1 MSDRI
6 LMQGNDAIAR
16 GMVEAG
22 CAVAASYPGTPASEI
37 LASIDRWRKKSG
49 ATMHVEWAVNEK
61 VALEIAYTAAITGL
75 RAAVSM
81 KQVGLNVASDPLLS
95 AAYLGVTGGF
105 LVVSADDPGPHS
117 SQTEQDSR
125 LLAMMAKVPVLD
137 PASPAQAMALAGTG
151 FDLSEA
157 FGVPVMLR
165 PTTRVCHAS
174 QDVDAP
180 PFRPTAREARFVKDP
195 ARWAATPVY
204 RRLLHDRLAEKIAA
218 IAGWQ
223 ATAPVRVNPGGSP
236 AKAVVASGVA
246 FAHAR
251 ELFGELGI
259 SDRIALYQVIQ
270 PYPLHAAFIDHLLDT
285 YAEIL
290 VLEESAPVIE
300 MQVADRRRVRGRMT
314 GAVPGTGELLP
325 EIIERLLSRFAGL
338 PVPGGTLSAKGGGR
352 RPTLCPG
359 CAHRSSFYA
368 IRKAA
373 PAGIFPSDIGCY
385 TLGINLGAVDTVLCM
400 GAAVSQAAGFDYAHR
415 ISGKP
420 VDIVATIGDSTFYHS
435 GIPPLIDAVVQGA
448 RFVLVILDN
457 GTTAMTGNQPTP
469 GTGIGAGGGDHR
481 GRRYGGDGPRVRR
494 PVLPH
499 GEPRSPPGIR
509 RAAEGGARPC
519 PGAGCRGGDRP
530 AAVRDGRPRRRR
542 ERAGRDRD
550 HGGVHRVPALRG
562 PVRMPGAGLRRGG
575 EPGPNQ
581 RDDLHR
587 VRRVRF
593 RLPGGCDPARAGRGE
608 AFMSA
613 DVGKPPL
620 PRQQIVLSG
629 VGGQGILFL
638 SRLLAEA
645 AIAGGFPVLTSETHG
660 MAQRGGVVL
669 SHLKVGGFDSPLV
682 RTGRADLL
690 LVLKEENVALHRE
703 FLAEG
708 GALIVNAPVP
718 VDAGPGVRVHAVDAD
733 ALALSTGAPH
743 AVNLVLLGFA
753 LARIGGATAGGF
765 FCAAGEIREALSR
778 RHGERG
784 SLLAASISAL
794 DLGIA
799 HGTR

>member
-16 GMVEAG
+16 GLVAAG

-37 LASIDRWRKKSG
+37 LSSIDFWRKKCG
-49 ATMHVEWAVNEK
+49 AAMHVEWAVNEK
-61 VALEIAYTAAITGL
+61 VAFEIAYTAAISGL

-81 KQVGLNVASDPLLS
+81 KQVGLNVASDPFLS

-125 LLAMMAKVPVLD
+125 LLAVMAKVPVLD

-157 FGVPVMLR
+157 FGIPVMLR
-165 PTTRVCHAS
+165 PTTRICHAS
-174 QDVDAP
+174 QDVDAAPFLP
-180 PFRPTAREARFVKDP
+180 PVREVRFTKDP

-204 RRLLHDRLAEKIAA
+204 RRVLHDRLAEKVAA
-218 IAGWQ
+218 IAVWP
-223 ATAPVRVNPGGSP
+223 ATAPIRVNPEVSTV
-236 AKAVVASGVA
+236 KAVVASGVA

-251 ELFGELGI
+251 ELFVEMAI

-270 PYPLHAAFIDHLLDT
+270 PYPLHSAFIDHLLET

-290 VLEESAPVIE
+290 VLEEPAPVIE
-300 MQVADRRRVRGRMT
+300 MQIADRHRVRGRMT

-338 PVPGGTLSAKGGGR
+338 PVPGGAFPAPGGGR

-373 PAGIFPSDIGCY
+373 PAGIYPSDIGCY

-415 ISGKP
+415 LSGKQ

-469 GTGIGAGGGDHR
+469 GTGIGAGGETTAAVDMEGLVRACGVRFCRTANPDRLTEFVALLKEALAHARER
-481 GRRYGGDGPRVRR
+481 GVAVVIARQPCAMVALGAGGKEPGAIVITTECTGCRHCVDRFECPALVFDEGANRVRIDEMTCTGCGVCVHVC
-494 PVLPH
+494 PLDA
-499 GEPRSPPGIR
+499 IR
-509 RAAEGGARPC
+509 RESA
-519 PGAGCRGGDRP
+519 
-530 AAVRDGRPRRRR
+530 
-542 ERAGRDRD
+542 
-550 HGGVHRVPALRG
+550 
-562 PVRMPGAGLRRGG
+562 GG
-575 EPGPNQ
+575 ERP
-581 RDDLHR
+581 
-587 VRRVRF
+587 
-593 RLPGGCDPARAGRGE
+593 
-608 AFMSA
+608 
-613 DVGKPPL
+613 
-620 PRQQIVLSG
+620 
-629 VGGQGILFL
+629 
-638 SRLLAEA
+638 
-645 AIAGGFPVLTSETHG
+645 
-660 MAQRGGVVL
+660 
-669 SHLKVGGFDSPLV
+669 
-682 RTGRADLL
+682 
-690 LVLKEENVALHRE
+690 
-703 FLAEG
+703 
-708 GALIVNAPVP
+708 
-718 VDAGPGVRVHAVDAD
+718 
-733 ALALSTGAPH
+733 
-743 AVNLVLLGFA
+743 
-753 LARIGGATAGGF
+753 
-765 FCAAGEIREALSR
+765 
-778 RHGERG
+778 
-784 SLLAASISAL
+784 
-794 DLGIA
+794 
-799 HGTR
+799 